1 MRDKEKPITERSSI
15 FEQRE
20 EDKDKARQLLR
31 EVKGRVRGTVKVEHS
46 TEGRVL
52 IYETTPERLENLM
65 KRLSKTG
72 KTRIL

>member
-1 MRDKEKPITERSSI
+1 MKEKPITEKASI

-31 EVKGRVRGTVKVEHS
+31 EVKGRSRSTVKVEHS
-46 TEGRVL
+46 TGGRTL
-52 IYETTPERLENLM
+52 TYETTKDRLDRLI
-65 KRLSKTG
+65 KRLNKTG